1 MKKFTLIEL
10 LIVISII
17 GILTSI
23 LLPSLH
29 KAREKTKSAVCKS
42 NQRQIGIAATMWSGE
57 HDGWTLASAWGRD
70 NLETSL
76 TPFTNTTRYEAS
88 TSFAGLYHCPSLT
101 RSHLANT
108 PAANNYR
115 GSYGINWWI
124 SGYSSDS
131 DDRWLHYSKRGQVK
145 LSQIENTSRKVYFMD
160 HTYFLV
166 ASWSYHPVSST
177 NNYPTR
183 WYGKKTGLYAKANVA
198 WADGHVSTEP
208 NDFARNDW
216 QDYFFKPDR

>member
-29 KAREKTKSAVCKS
+29 KAREKTKNTVCKS
-42 NQRQIGIAATMWSGE
+42 NQRQIGMAATMWSGE
-57 HDGWTLASAWGRD
+57 HDGWALASAWGRD
-70 NLETSL
+70 NLETSI
-76 TPFTNTTRYEAS
+76 TPYTNTTRDDAS
-88 TSFAGLYHCPSLT
+88 ANFAGLYHCPSLT

-124 SGYSSDS
+124 SGYSEEENN
-131 DDRWLHYSKRGQVK
+131 WLHYAHRGKVK
-145 LSQIENTSRKVYFMD
+145 LSQIENSSRKVYFMD
-160 HTYFLV
+160 HTYFLI
-166 ASWSYHPVSST
+166 APWSYNPTASA
-177 NNYPTR
+177 NGYPTR
-183 WYGKKTGLYAKANVA
+183 WHGRPAGLYAQANVM
-198 WADGHVSTEP
+198 WVDGHVSTEP
-208 NDFARNDW
+208 GDFERNDW
-216 QDYFFKPDR
+216 MNYFFKPYK